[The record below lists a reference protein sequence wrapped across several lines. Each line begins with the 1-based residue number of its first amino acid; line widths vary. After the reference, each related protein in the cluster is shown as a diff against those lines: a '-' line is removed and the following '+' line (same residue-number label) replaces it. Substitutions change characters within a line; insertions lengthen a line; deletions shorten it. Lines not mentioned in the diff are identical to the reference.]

1 MTLTWSKFVGCVEKL
16 DGDAGT
22 GDLDTRGRQD
32 VGLGDFET

>member
-1 MTLTWSKFVGCVEKL
+1 MGCVEKL

-22 GDLDTRGRQD
+22 GDLGTRGRQD